1 MVRRVVALA
10 LLVAACRHNRPMA
23 DKVEV
28 QHVDSTV
35 LTNRAR
41 MDSMLDTMPGGMMV
55 KGNDSAAHRL
65 LKKKM

>member
-23 DKVEV
+23 NKVEV
-28 QHVDSTV
+28 QHMDSTV
-35 LTNRAR
+35 LTNSAR
-41 MDSMLDTMPGGMMV
+41 MDSMLDTMPGGAMV

>member
-1 MVRRVVALA
+1 
-10 LLVAACRHNRPMA
+10 MA

-28 QHVDSTV
+28 PHMDSTV

-41 MDSMLDTMPGGMMV
+41 MDSMLDTMPGGAMV

>member
-1 MVRRVVALA
+1 
-10 LLVAACRHNRPMA
+10 MA

-28 QHVDSTV
+28 RHMDSTV

-41 MDSMLDTMPGGMMV
+41 MDSMLDTMPGGAMV

>member
-10 LLVAACRHNRPMA
+10 LVVAACRNTRPMA

-28 QHVDSTV
+28 RHMDTTV

-41 MDSMLDTMPGGMMV
+41 MDSMLDTMPGGAMV

>member
-1 MVRRVVALA
+1 MVRRLVALA
-10 LLVAACRHNRPMA
+10 LVVAACRHNRPMA

-28 QHVDSTV
+28 RHMDSTV

-41 MDSMLDTMPGGMMV
+41 MDSMLDTMPGGAMV

-65 LKKKM
+65 LQKKM

>member
-1 MVRRVVALA
+1 
-10 LLVAACRHNRPMA
+10 MA

-28 QHVDSTV
+28 PHMDSTV

-41 MDSMLDTMPGGMMV
+41 MDSMLDTMPGGAMV
-55 KGNDSAAHRL
+55 KGNDSAGHRL

>member
-1 MVRRVVALA
+1 VVRRVIALA
-10 LLVAACRHNRPMA
+10 LLAAACRHNRPMA

-28 QHVDSTV
+28 PHMDSTV

-41 MDSMLDTMPGGMMV
+41 MDSMLDTMPGGAMV

>member
-1 MVRRVVALA
+1 MVRRLVALA
-10 LLVAACRHNRPMA
+10 LLATACRQTRPMA

-28 QHVDSTV
+28 QHMDSTV

-41 MDSMLDTMPGGMMV
+41 MDSMLDTMPGGAMV

>member
-1 MVRRVVALA
+1 MVRRVVALTV
-10 LLVAACRHNRPMA
+10 LLAACRQHRPMA
-23 DKVEV
+23 DKVEMP
-28 QHVDSTV
+28 HMDSTV

-41 MDSMLDTMPGGMMV
+41 MDSMLDTMPGGAMV